1 MSPFFLPGESPD
13 ENYVVLRDRVHA
25 VDQRAKVE
33 KMWSVFEPY
42 ADSSFRS
49 AAMQQFHQRYWE
61 MYVAV
66 ALLHRGHAITKHG
79 NDGPEFS
86 FQVNGQRIWLEAVA
100 PTRGVGADAVPEITC
115 GERYTVPVEQVLLR
129 FTNAFCEKQQRF
141 AAARSKGIVKAE
153 DAYLLA
159 INSRGVPH
167 APYSGTVPFYIQA
180 LLPVGSL
187 AMEIDKATKKVV
199 DSYHNYRPVVKKS
212 NEAEVSTSAFLDPSS
227 AFCTGVLHS
236 AVDAANH
243 PQELGGDFSFLH
255 NPSATHQLGSGV
267 FPWAEQFTFSDWQL
281 QKISRA

>member
-13 ENYVVLRDRVHA
+13 PLYVALRDRPHA
-25 VDQRAKVE
+25 EALRVE
-33 KMWSVFEPY
+33 VEEMWSVFEPY

-79 NDGPEFS
+79 DDGPEFS
-86 FQVNGQRIWLEAVA
+86 FQVDGRRVWLEAVA
-100 PTRGVGADAVPEITC
+100 PTRGVGIDAVPEIAY
-115 GERYTVPVEQVLLR
+115 GEYYNVPVEQILLR
-129 FTNAFCEKQQRF
+129 FTNAFHEKQQRF
-141 AAARSKGIVKAE
+141 AAARGKGIVKSE

-167 APYSGTVPFYIQA
+167 APHSGTVPFYIQA

-187 AMEIDKATKKVV
+187 TMEIDTATRKVV
-199 DSYHNYRPVVKKS
+199 DSYYNFRPEVRKS
-212 NEAEVSTSAFLDPSS
+212 NGAEVSTSAFLNLSS
-227 AFCTGVLHS
+227 AFCSGVLHS

-243 PQELGGDFSFLH
+243 PQELGGDFSLLH
-255 NPSATHQLGSGV
+255 NPSATHQIGGDV

-281 QKISRA
+281 RTASRA